1 MNPDARALGDSA
13 RAADCFR
20 GGSREEFH
28 QWWKTRFEGESG
40 IDQGGLFRQ
49 TISDINDELVRR
61 SPTRQSRA
69 GLGLA
74 LSS

>member
-1 MNPDARALGDSA
+1 LFFDVNPNVRALGDNA

-49 TISDINDELVRR
+49 TISDINDELVSVLG
-61 SPTRQSRA
+61 SPFPRER
-69 GLGLA
+69 L
-74 LSS
+74 

>member
-1 MNPDARALGDSA
+1 M
-13 RAADCFR
+13 
-20 GGSREEFH
+20 

-69 GLGLA
+69 GRGLA
-74 LSS
+74 LSSGMVVALMIH